1 NFNNNKLLARFP
13 ISDLN
18 QIQPKTYS
26 ISSKKEP
33 PYKSYFAVILAALLC
48 WISYRL
54 FTFKDHLKGLVLFD
68 EKRIYFN
75 QNSSLISNKQL
86 RLIQYLG
93 KKSFIS
99 SSELNNIIS
108 SKKYVKSHFTL
119 LRTEF
124 IESINIILKNVTDS
138 KRNLIEEIKDPLDK
152 RYKVY
157 KINAQIS
164 KRESFLSFVFKI

>member
-1 NFNNNKLLARFP
+1 M
-13 ISDLN
+13 
-18 QIQPKTYS
+18 
-26 ISSKKEP
+26 E
-33 PYKSYFAVILAALLC
+33 
-48 WISYRL
+48 
-54 FTFKDHLKGLVLFD
+54 
-68 EKRIYFN
+68 
-75 QNSSLISNKQL
+75 
-86 RLIQYLG
+86 

-99 SSELNNIIS
+99 SSELNTIIS

-124 IESINIILKNVTDS
+124 IEAINIVLKTVTDS
-138 KRNLIEEIKDPLDK
+138 KRNLIEEIKDPFDK

>member
-1 NFNNNKLLARFP
+1 
-13 ISDLN
+13 
-18 QIQPKTYS
+18 
-26 ISSKKEP
+26 
-33 PYKSYFAVILAALLC
+33 
-48 WISYRL
+48 
-54 FTFKDHLKGLVLFD
+54 LFD
-68 EKRIYFN
+68 ERRLYFN
-75 QNSSLISNKQL
+75 QNSSLVTEKQL
-86 RLIQYLG
+86 LLIQHLE

-99 SSELNNIIS
+99 TSELNTIIS

-124 IESINIILKNVTDS
+124 IEEINIILKSVTDN

-164 KRESFLSFVFKI
+164 KREPFLSFLFKI

>member
-1 NFNNNKLLARFP
+1 MCIRD
-13 ISDLN
+13 S
-18 QIQPKTYS
+18 
-26 ISSKKEP
+26 
-33 PYKSYFAVILAALLC
+33 YKSYFAVILAALLC
-48 WISYRL
+48 WTSYRL

-68 EKRIYFN
+68 ERRLYFN
-75 QNSSLISNKQL
+75 QNSSLVTEKQL
-86 RLIQYLG
+86 LLIQHLE

-124 IESINIILKNVTDS
+124 IEEINIILKSVTDN

-164 KRESFLSFVFKI
+164 KREPFLSFLFKI